1 MKVNIKDIETGV
13 TWLRHVQDEC
23 DNSEEIRNCIE
34 FLNAEVLRKINLKS
48 TPNNGCT
55 CDQLEEPDKEE
66 GWTCYWCY
74 ENDIE

>member
-1 MKVNIKDIETGV
+1 MTEQSIEASIRDTE
-13 TWLRHVQDEC
+13 TWLRHAQ
-23 DNSEEIRNCIE
+23 NCID
-34 FLNAEVLRKINLKS
+34 FLNAEVSRKVNLKS

>member
-1 MKVNIKDIETGV
+1 MTEQSTEASIRDTE
-13 TWLRHVQDEC
+13 TWLRHTQ
-23 DNSEEIRNCIE
+23 NRIIE
-34 FLNAEVLRKINLKS
+34 FLNAEVQRKIRLKNM
-48 TPNNGCT
+48 PNNGCT

>member
-34 FLNAEVLRKINLKS
+34 FLNAEVLRLI
-48 TPNNGCT
+48 
-55 CDQLEEPDKEE
+55 KERE
-66 GWTCYWCY
+66 AA
-74 ENDIE
+74 